1 MYDAINR
8 TDKMANTSSALSP
21 PNSASSHSAMYTTSS
36 ATIGWNINMNSPL
49 AFDERTPPPLPPRN
63 SDSHYYS
70 GATDSL
76 SGSVPLS
83 NTDNTILDR
92 RKRLKTKLYENVQT
106 KKKYDKE
113 LIAFYD
119 MVKELRNQYK
129 HYDTKSNIGH
139 VVAAEFDNQYSEGT
153 SIKLLVY
160 PSAQCLQRQ
169 FVNDYYLE
177 SQLNDIGG
185 NDCVA
190 GNGGVLDINAKNN
203 LNSQFEGYGK
213 PVAFTCDSEYKINKL
228 IVEVK
233 SYLTCFHSFFSWY
246 NR

>member
-1 MYDAINR
+1 
-8 TDKMANTSSALSP
+8 
-21 PNSASSHSAMYTTSS
+21 
-36 ATIGWNINMNSPL
+36 MNSPL
-49 AFDERTPPPLPPRN
+49 SFDERTPPPLPPRN

-83 NTDNTILDR
+83 NTDNTMILDR

-113 LIAFYD
+113 LIAFYN

-129 HYDTKSNIGH
+129 HDDTKSNIGH

-160 PSAQCLQRQ
+160 PSVQCLPRQ

-185 NDCVA
+185 NDCGA
-190 GNGGVLDINAKNN
+190 GNGGVLDVNAKNN

-213 PVAFTCDSEYKINKL
+213 PVAFTCDSEYKINNL
-228 IVEVK
+228 ILEFK
-233 SYLTCFHSFFSWY
+233 SYLTWCFIPFQLGQPLSMLLCMYFVNWKGK
-246 NR
+246 